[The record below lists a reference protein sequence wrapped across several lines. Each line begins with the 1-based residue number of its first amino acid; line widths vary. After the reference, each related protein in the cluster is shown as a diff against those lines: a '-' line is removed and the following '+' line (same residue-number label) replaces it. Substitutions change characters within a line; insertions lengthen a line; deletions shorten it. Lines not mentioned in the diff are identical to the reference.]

1 MPDITTLSKRPVS
14 ELMKKNL
21 VVLDKSTPLS
31 EAIKEMYSRSISHIL
46 VKQRDEIIG
55 VISEKDIIFKL
66 ISRNSWKINVSSL
79 HVSSAMSQPLIYVSP
94 NTEIVNAVKIM
105 LRGIG
110 ILPVKRGK
118 NVLGVVT
125 KEDVV
130 SALKFEEERLDFVM
144 NRRPIISSPNERL
157 INYLVKIA
165 KNRISS
171 IPVVEYGKLLGLV
184 TDLEAMYAVYRIYK
198 LASWNVREERS
209 KRILMKDVMKRRPSF
224 VSLDA
229 PLNEVCRKLAEGV
242 KSVLV
247 TQDDV
252 LVGLISKTDVLEY
265 MLGIVRG

>member
-1 MPDITTLSKRPVS
+1 
-14 ELMKKNL
+14 
-21 VVLDKSTPLS
+21 
-31 EAIKEMYSRSISHIL
+31 
-46 VKQRDEIIG
+46 
-55 VISEKDIIFKL
+55 
-66 ISRNSWKINVSSL
+66 
-79 HVSSAMSQPLIYVSP
+79 
-94 NTEIVNAVKIM
+94 M

-130 SALKFEEERLDFVM
+130 SALKFKEERLDFVM